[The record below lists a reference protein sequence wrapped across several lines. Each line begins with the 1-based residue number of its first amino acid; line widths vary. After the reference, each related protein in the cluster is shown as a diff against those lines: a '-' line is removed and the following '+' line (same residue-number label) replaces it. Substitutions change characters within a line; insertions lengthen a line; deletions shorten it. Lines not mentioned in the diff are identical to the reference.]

1 MLTLSD
7 DLKQYYNL
15 GDAYVGQNVTYS
27 VTINTVNDGDTVSE
41 TIYHGQ
47 LYYMKPSYLYFK
59 DIIWPY
65 VVDNSWF
72 IPGQNPKFYNGTYE
86 FTVTISF
93 STGTSYTT
101 DTIRAVTDIPTVSIT
116 PIPSILP
123 IFSSDSEFFFAWLC
137 PYDSTSITWSSAVDY
152 MSNTHDITDDP
163 IGHFNCTGSY
173 MITAG
178 LVPYDYSHSSIK
190 SLWVYNRTEPSESK
204 RVAVYDDHSRY
215 FLIWITRDNDYMCRP
230 FCKRYDLKENVSTS
244 YITTYDDRNIPYQKS
259 SEYQW
264 TLNSDWLTYNEHNVY
279 ESLMTSQYVYLYDN
293 ETGKRYPVNVTDSEW
308 THKNEQNNKKPFNL
322 TVTVQLNQKQTLIY

>member
-15 GDAYVGQNVTYS
+15 GDTYVGQNVTYS
-27 VTINTVNDGDTVSE
+27 VTINTVNDGNTVSE

-72 IPGQNPKFYNGTYE
+72 IPGQNPTFYNGTYE

-101 DTIRAVTDIPTVSIT
+101 DTIRAVTDIPTVPTT

-137 PYDSTSITWSSAVDY
+137 PYDSTSITWSSAIDY
-152 MSNTHDITDDP
+152 MSNTHEIMDDP

-173 MITAG
+173 MITSG

-190 SLWVYNRTEPSESK
+190 SLWVYNSADSSESK
-204 RVAVYDDHSRY
+204 RIAVYDDHSRY

-264 TLNSDWLTYNEHNVY
+264 ILNSDWLTYNEHNVY
-279 ESLMTSQYVYLYDN
+279 ESLMISQYVYLYDN
-293 ETGKRYPVNVTDSEW
+293 ETGKRYPVNVTNSEW
-308 THKNEQNNKKPFNL
+308 AHKNEQNNKKPFNL